1 MDGKEGKWK
10 KEMEKRTLSTLLNN
24 KENEDENAS
33 TKKLKTN
40 SPQISNSAKT
50 TFSQPFTTVAL
61 NTPTDSGSKNT
72 NYPTPSI
79 SSLSSSS
86 SSSASKVKLTDQL
99 ALHQS
104 SPMSTASTSKPQS
117 KQSENLSKIVIT
129 SYDYTNESDSLVKV
143 LKLVGRIKN
152 PNEFAVC
159 GEASEMP
166 GHAGIFI
173 KDYGLITPPLPI
185 YQAEEMVKKMR
196 PHTIDVNSKSVG
208 SEFEM
213 KEIYELDACD
223 IEFKNPKVLFFFN
236 E

>member
-10 KEMEKRTLSTLLNN
+10 KEMEKRTLSTLLN

-33 TKKLKTN
+33 SKKLKTN

-61 NTPTDSGSKNT
+61 NTPTDSGLKTT
-72 NYPTPSI
+72 NCLTPSI

-86 SSSASKVKLTDQL
+86 SSSVSKVKSTDQL
-99 ALHQS
+99 ALPS
-104 SPMSTASTSKPQS
+104 SPASTSKPQS
-117 KQSENLSKIVIT
+117 QQSVKT

-143 LKLVGRIKN
+143 LKLVGRINN

-159 GEASEMP
+159 GEAGEMP
-166 GHAGIFI
+166 GHAGIFV

-196 PHTIDVNSKSVG
+196 PHTVDVNSKSVG
-208 SEFEM
+208 SEFEA
-213 KEIYELDACD
+213 KEIYELNAGD
-223 IEFKNPKVLFFFN
+223 IEFKNPKVLFFF
-236 E
+236 

>member
-10 KEMEKRTLSTLLNN
+10 KEMEKRTLSTLLN
-24 KENEDENAS
+24 KENEEENAS
-33 TKKLKTN
+33 SKKLKTN

-61 NTPTDSGSKNT
+61 NTPTDSGSKTT
-72 NYPTPSI
+72 NCLTPSI

-86 SSSASKVKLTDQL
+86 SSSVSKVKSTDQL
-99 ALHQS
+99 ALPS
-104 SPMSTASTSKPQS
+104 SPMSIASTSKPQS
-117 KQSENLSKIVIT
+117 QQSVKT

-143 LKLVGRIKN
+143 LKLVGRISN

-159 GEASEMP
+159 GEAGEMP
-166 GHAGIFI
+166 GHAGIFV

-196 PHTIDVNSKSVG
+196 PQTVDVNSKSVG
-208 SEFEM
+208 SQFEM
-213 KEIYELDACD
+213 KEIYKLDACD
-223 IEFKNPKVLFFFN
+223 IEFKNPKVFIYF
-236 E
+236 